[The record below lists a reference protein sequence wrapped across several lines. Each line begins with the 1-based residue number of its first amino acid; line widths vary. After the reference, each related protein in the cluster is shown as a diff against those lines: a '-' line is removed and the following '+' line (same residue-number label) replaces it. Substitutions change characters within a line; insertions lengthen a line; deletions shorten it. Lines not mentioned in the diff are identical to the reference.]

1 MTFNINPLYTLVL
14 FPLIIVTYTIIFKTK
29 LQKEKYIKEAL
40 IITSSIT
47 PLYSLYCLVIGH
59 EDFSSNINNY
69 TMNFIVTMF
78 PFEGIISFLFDKFSL
93 IFVVLTTFTVH
104 ICMFVNY
111 NMSNKRYIEMYILI
125 ITIETILTLA
135 FLTNNII
142 AFYMLFE
149 LVLIPIFF
157 IIAIWGSRNRKIL
170 AAFQLFLY
178 TLFGSL
184 FMIFAIAYIYI
195 TKGTLV
201 INELIGTEWSFLEE
215 RLLWSAFF
223 IAFAIKIPMVPFHT
237 WLPEAHVEAPTS
249 GSVLL
254 AALLLKLGTFGLIKY
269 SLALFPDASWYF
281 APFVYLVSL
290 ISILYSSLTTLRQ
303 IDLKKII
310 AYSSVAHMNF
320 ITLGIFS
327 FNVQGLDGALL
338 IMVSH
343 AFISSTLFIL
353 VGSLYDKYNTR
364 VLKYY
369 RGLTVFMPLLS
380 TVFFIAILANL
391 SMPGTSNFVG
401 EFLILIGTF
410 EKSPSTAIIAA
421 LSIITT
427 AAYSI
432 WLYNRVFMGRLSVH
446 IHQTRDINYDMTLA
460 VSIVLILLFIGLGIY
475 PKILLE
481 SHMTPLLIKTKL

>member
-1 MTFNINPLYTLVL
+1 MTFSINPLFGLVL
-14 FPLIIVTYTIIFKTK
+14 FPLIIVVHSILFKSK
-29 LQKEKYIKEAL
+29 LEKDNFTKEAL
-40 IITSSIT
+40 IISSAIT
-47 PLYSLYCLVIGH
+47 PLYSLYCLLLGH
-59 EDFSSNINNY
+59 EDFSSILNGY
-69 TMNFIVTMF
+69 TLNFVVSVF
-78 PFEGIISFLFDKFSL
+78 PFEGIVTFLLDKFSL
-93 IFVVLTTFTVH
+93 IFVVLTAFTVH

-111 NMSNKRYIEMYILI
+111 NMSNKKYVEMFILLMLI
-125 ITIETILTLA
+125 QSILTLA

-157 IIAIWGSRNRKIL
+157 IIGIWGSRNRKVL

-184 FMIFAIAYIYI
+184 FMVFAIAYIYV

-201 INELIGTEWSFLEE
+201 LNDLIGTDWSFLEE
-215 RLLWSAFF
+215 RLLWCAFF
-223 IAFAIKIPMVPFHT
+223 LAFAIKIPMVPFHT

-310 AYSSVAHMNF
+310 AYSSVGHMNF

-353 VGSLYDKYNTR
+353 VGSLYDKYHTR

-369 RGLTVFMPLLS
+369 RGLTVFMPILS
-380 TVFFIAILANL
+380 TVFFIAVLGNL

-410 EKSPSTAIIAA
+410 QKSPTTAVIAG
-421 LSIITT
+421 LSIIST

-432 WLYNRVFMGRLSVH
+432 WLYNRVFMGRLSIH
-446 IHQTRDINYDMTLA
+446 IHQTRDINYDMTLP
-460 VSIVLILLFIGLGIY
+460 VSIVLIFLFIGLGVY

-481 SHMTPLLIKTKL
+481 SHMTPLLIKTQL